1 MSPVSEQLHLEPAG
15 TDATLDASIQWGGEE
30 GPDPTLVHAITVPLG
45 PVRLGDE
52 SDADEPLLR
61 LHTIRFD
68 VRSWRELA
76 GRSFSF
82 PNVVREIEAEGESHP
97 VYDIYGSLR
106 LGDEY
111 HQVTM
116 SGVAFD
122 EFDGGRVTATL
133 AGRVDSVAQPP
144 RFDPTDFTCAAT
156 LTVGP
161 VTVRG
166 DLASTTVPTVAQA
179 QELAQQLLRLEDYR
193 PVRERG
199 GSVILEPAG

>member
-1 MSPVSEQLHLEPAG
+1 MAEPLLLEPAG
-15 TDATLDASIQWGGEE
+15 TDAALDASIQWGEEE

-45 PVRLGDE
+45 PVRLGDQ
-52 SDADEPLLR
+52 SDDDEPVLR
-61 LHTIRFD
+61 LHAIRFD

-76 GRSFSF
+76 GRSFAF
-82 PNVVREIEAEGESHP
+82 PNVVREIEADGESHP

-106 LGDEY
+106 LGEDY

-116 SGVAFD
+116 SGIAFD
-122 EFDGGRVTATL
+122 QFDGCRVTATL
-133 AGRVDSVAQPP
+133 AGRVESVTQPP

-166 DLASTTVPTVAQA
+166 DLASTTVPAAAQA
-179 QELAQQLLRLEDYR
+179 QELAQQLLRLEDYQA
-193 PVRERG
+193 VRERG
-199 GSVILEPAG
+199 GRAVLEPAC